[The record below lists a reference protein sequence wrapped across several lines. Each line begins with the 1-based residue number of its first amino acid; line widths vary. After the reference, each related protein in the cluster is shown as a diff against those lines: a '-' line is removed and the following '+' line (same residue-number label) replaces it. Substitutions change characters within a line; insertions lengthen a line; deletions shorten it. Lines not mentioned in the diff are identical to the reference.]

1 MNPKAEILLAAVR
14 LAATRETLQTI
25 TADAD
30 AKQAGTK
37 AHLLAF
43 ILGASPCKTQKE
55 LAGKLGVTP
64 GRVCQMVRVLNRSY
78 GKRS

>member
-1 MNPKAEILLAAVR
+1 MIEAQILLAAVR
-14 LAATRETLQTI
+14 LDATRETLQLI

-43 ILGASPCKTQKE
+43 MLGCSPCKMQKE
-55 LAGKLGVTP
+55 LAAKLGITP
-64 GRVCQMVRVLNRSY
+64 GRVCQILRVLNRGY